1 MKKILITGCAG
12 FIGFHLSKNFL
23 EKKFQIIGIDS
34 LNNYYS
40 KDLKLKRLKILKSFK
55 NFHFK
60 KIDLKN
66 FEKVSSFLKNKK
78 VDQIFHLAAQPGVRV
93 SYLKP
98 FNTLR
103 QNISTFS
110 NIIEIARIKKVKKF
124 VYASSSSVYGDTKI
138 FPFKE
143 NDKDN
148 KPISVYG
155 STKLSNEILALSYA
169 KNFKIKCIGLRFFTV
184 YGPYGRPDMAYY
196 SFLNKLK
203 KNIPIVVF
211 NRGVMKRDFTYID
224 DVIRA
229 VTDVSKM
236 KVTNYHLILNI
247 GKGKPDNLMNLIYL
261 LQKNYGKKFKI
272 NFNSRI
278 PKGDIKKTYSNIS
291 KAKKLIKFKPKIDLE
306 KGIEKFVDWYKN
318 FYEIK

>member
-40 KDLKLKRLKILKSFK
+40 KDLKLKRLSILKNFK
-55 NFHFK
+55 NFYFK

-66 FEKVSSFLKNKK
+66 FKKVSSFLRNKK

-98 FNTLR
+98 YNTLR

-110 NIIEIARIKKVKKF
+110 NIIEIARLKKVKKF

-138 FPFKE
+138 YPFKE
-143 NDKDN
+143 DDKDN

-169 KNFKIKCIGLRFFTV
+169 KNFKIECIGLRFFTV

-229 VTDVSKM
+229 VIEVSKM
-236 KVTNYHLILNI
+236 KVKNYHLILNI
-247 GKGKPDNLMNLIYL
+247 GKGKPDNLMNLINL
-261 LQKNYGKKFKI
+261 LQINYGKKFKI
-272 NFNSRI
+272 NFNSGI

-291 KAKKLIKFKPKIDLE
+291 KAKKLIKFKPKVDLE
-306 KGIEKFVDWYKN
+306 RGIKKFVDWYKN